1 MTGSGPL
8 TTRRDVGRRR
18 GFSRHSSFGRLLA
31 NRTQTLGTVC
41 VLTGFASVIYFQSHA
56 DPAVSGNGLTTIS
69 GLLFGC
75 AMFLVGVAVVGD
87 RIPADWAHDE
97 TRAQDLIP
105 ETTPKTV
112 GELAA
117 RSFEARNPT
126 ARLAPRKLS
135 QRLVAVAAALGA
147 TTFILSGGNK
157 FTSTNVAVWVG
168 SVVTFIWACWDRE
181 RQVSAF
187 RLFTSGLAYL
197 SLEGWQADHRPGKP
211 SERHRG
217 GRWHPSEGVRLTP
230 TAITVIVLLVAGA
243 LVLSW
248 RVAEVPREMTSDHA
262 EKLLDV
268 QDVLDGQHRIFFPR
282 NTGREALQFYLI
294 ALMTPLAGVS
304 YLTMKLGT
312 VFIGFLTLPFT
323 FLFARTVSGTRIAL
337 LALSLEVA
345 MRWLLQVSR
354 VGLRFPFPPAFGAAI
369 AYFLFKALRDRRRND
384 FLLLGLVIGIAQ
396 HTYTALRLV
405 PMGVAMSIGIAYLI
419 DRRRPGRAD
428 HASRLLADSVLMVA
442 TAVLVFMP
450 LARYASEEPQMFLF
464 RGMSRL
470 ASDQVNAVPPN
481 AVLVFVQNIVNALL
495 FFNWKSDAVWVNTIP
510 GLPILDAVSGG
521 LFVLGTAY
529 SLYSLIRHRDI
540 RQIHLG
546 IFLFFALL
554 PSIMSIAYPGENPS
568 TVRMGAAIPIVALLT
583 ATALYAVL
591 ARLARWLGVEAQP
604 AKSIDGQQ
612 VTIASLLRP
621 QKPMADIS
629 LGSILIGVFAIA
641 VIGSIWKSNLDA
653 YFTTYPAQHTLSSQH
668 ASRFG
673 DVVKGFVAFG
683 GLQDDAFILPGPYWV
698 DWRLVAIEAGDIK
711 WHPIIENVAT
721 ARTHD
726 GRPGKRLYIV
736 HPDDRPSLDQLKLWY
751 PLSTVNVAA
760 FPETMGTPL
769 FVTVEVPPGAVSA
782 AR

>member
-1 MTGSGPL
+1 MTGSGPF
-8 TTRRDVGRRR
+8 TTRPEVGRGR
-18 GFSRHSSFGRLLA
+18 GLSRHSSFGRLLA
-31 NRTQTLGTVC
+31 NRTQTLGTAC
-41 VLTGFASVIYFQSHA
+41 VLTGFASVLYFQNHA
-56 DPAVSGNGLTTIS
+56 DPAVLGNGVTTFS

-75 AMFLVGVAVVGD
+75 AMFLAGIAVAGD
-87 RIPADWAHDE
+87 RIPADWADDE

-105 ETTPKTV
+105 ATTPKTV

-117 RSFEARNPT
+117 RSIEARNPT
-126 ARLAPRKLS
+126 VRLAPRKVS

-147 TTFILSGGNK
+147 ATFVLCGGNK
-157 FTSTNVAVWVG
+157 FTSTNVAVWVA
-168 SVVTFIWACWDRE
+168 SVVTFMWACWERDR
-181 RQVSAF
+181 QGTAF
-187 RLFTSGLAYL
+187 QLFTSGLAYL
-197 SLEGWQADHRPGKP
+197 TPERRQIDQRPGKP
-211 SERHRG
+211 SERHQG
-217 GRWHPSEGVRLTP
+217 VRWHPSDGLRLTP
-230 TAITVIVLLVAGA
+230 TAIAVIVLLIAGA

-268 QDVLDGQHRIFFPR
+268 QDVLDGQYRIFFPR
-282 NTGREALQFYLI
+282 NTGREAMQFYLI

-312 VFIGFLTLPFT
+312 VLIGFLTLPFT
-323 FLFARTVSGTRIAL
+323 FLFARIVSGTRVAL
-337 LALSLEVA
+337 VALSLEVA

-405 PMGVAMSIGIAYLI
+405 PIGVAVSLGIAYLI
-419 DRRRPGRAD
+419 DRRRPGRVE
-428 HASRLLADSVLMVA
+428 HASRLLADSVLMTA
-442 TAVLVFMP
+442 TAILVFMP

-481 AVLVFVQNIVNALL
+481 AVLMFLQNIVNALL
-495 FFNWKSDAVWVNTIP
+495 FFNWRGDAVWVNTIP
-510 GLPILDAVSGG
+510 GLPILDTVSGG
-521 LFVLGTAY
+521 LFVLGVGY
-529 SLYSLIRHRDI
+529 SMYSLIRHRDI
-540 RQIHLG
+540 RQLHLG

-554 PSIMSIAYPGENPS
+554 PSTMSIAYPGENPS
-568 TVRMGAAIPIVALLT
+568 TVRMGAAIPVVALLT

-591 ARLARWLGVEAQP
+591 TRLARWLGGAAQAP
-604 AKSIDGQQ
+604 TRTEGQQ
-612 VTIASLLRP
+612 VTIRSLLRP
-621 QKPMADIS
+621 QKPTPASS
-629 LGSILIGVFAIA
+629 LGSILVGVFTIA

-683 GLQDDAFILPGPYWV
+683 GRQDDAFILPGPYWV
-698 DWRLVAIEAGDIK
+698 DWRLVAIEAGDVK
-711 WHPIIENVAT
+711 WHPIIENAAA

-736 HPDDRPSLDQLKLWY
+736 HPDDRPSLDQLKQWY
-751 PLSTVNVAA
+751 PQSTVTIAA

-769 FVTVEVPPGAVSA
+769 FVTVEVPPGSVSA